1 MSAALD
7 TVLARLKGV
16 RREGAGFKALC
27 PCHSENTGS
36 LDVREGEQG
45 VLMQCWGCGAKAE
58 QICAAIGIEVRDLF
72 FNSRNGHTTSGKG
85 TSNPPLTLEAF
96 AKRKGFTVEFLAE
109 QGVAQSGSSITFK
122 YLLMNGQR
130 APRQRVRTPTGF
142 LWNKADGRP
151 TVYGAWRIPE
161 ARKQGIADLYLVEGE
176 SDSLT
181 LWAHDLAALGIPG
194 DTLCDTLQAPHVR
207 GFSRIYVVRE
217 WDAKGGEVFEKGCTA
232 RLANLE
238 FRGAVRVIEMERAAV
253 KDINDLHV
261 KFLSQTGAFEAELA
275 LLVEMARAVDLPII
289 GLEAFD
295 ASSVQER
302 KVEWLW
308 RNRVALGKLT
318 LFVGAPGLGKSF
330 TALDFA
336 ARVSRDAN
344 WPDWGSN
351 EIVGRTIVFSA
362 EDGIEDT
369 IIARLKAQNANLAN
383 VTVCKRIRE
392 MNESGE
398 MTRRGFN
405 LTRDLP
411 HLERL
416 IDQHPDTKVVIIDP
430 VSAYAGRADTHKNAE
445 MRTELLDPLSEMAER
460 RGLAVIAITHWN
472 KGGGNP
478 LERVSGS
485 IAFPAAARQVW
496 GFTADPENPGRTL
509 MLFGK
514 SNLGPRVSG
523 LAFRISEVDGRA
535 TLAWE
540 AGDVDKRLDD
550 VLRQERGETK
560 DETGKLVQACE
571 LIRDMCADGREVPSK
586 ELEERAAKLGIST
599 RTVYRARNDVLHC
612 KARRKGGVAKDGDW
626 WISLP

>member
-1 MSAALD
+1 MTFNEIVGRFENARPCGGGFTARCAGHDDKQNSLKLD
-7 TVLARLKGV
+7 KQNDRTLLHCH
-16 RREGAGFKALC
+16 AGC
-27 PCHSENTGS
+27 SPES
-36 LDVREGEQG
+36 
-45 VLMQCWGCGAKAE
+45 
-58 QICAAIGIEVRDLF
+58 ICSAIGITLSDLY
-72 FNSRNGHTTSGKG
+72 FNSRNGHTTNGNG
-85 TSNPPLTLEAF
+85 ASNPPLTLEVF
-96 AKRKGFTVEFLAE
+96 AKRKGFTTEFLTE
-109 QGVAQSGSSITFK
+109 QGISQAGNFLTFK

-130 APRQRVRTPTGF
+130 AARQRVRTTAGF
-142 LWNKADGRP
+142 LWNKAEGRP
-151 TVYGAWRIPE
+151 TVYGLWRIPP
-161 ARKQGIADLYLVEGE
+161 ARKQGVSDLYLVEGE
-176 SDSLT
+176 SDSLS
-181 LWAHDLAALGIPG
+181 LWAHGFTALGIPG
-194 DTLCDTLQAPHVR
+194 ASNCETLQAPHVY
-207 GFSRIYVVRE
+207 GFSRIYIARE
-217 WDAKGGEVFEKGCTA
+217 SDQGGETFEKGCIS

-238 FRGAVRVIEMERAAV
+238 FRGAVRVIEMQRAAV
-253 KDINDLHV
+253 NDINDLHV
-261 KFLSQTGAFEAELA
+261 KFLEQAGVFETELA
-275 LLVEMARAVDLPII
+275 LLVQMAQAVDLPIV

-308 RNRVALGKLT
+308 RNRIALGKLT

-398 MTRRGFN
+398 MIRRGFN

-411 HLERL
+411 YLESL
-416 IDQHPDTKVVIIDP
+416 LDQHSDTKAVIIDP

-445 MRTELLDPLSEMAER
+445 MRTEVLDPLSEMAER
-460 RGLAVIAITHWN
+460 RELAVIAITHWN
-472 KGGGNP
+472 KGTGNP

-496 GFTADPENPGRTL
+496 GFTADPDDATRTL

-514 SNLGPRVSG
+514 SNLGPRVAG
-523 LAFRISEVDGRA
+523 LAFRISEIDGRA
-535 TLAWE
+535 TLTWE
-540 AGDVDKRLDD
+540 AGDVESKLDD
-550 VLRQERGETK
+550 VLRQERGEK
-560 DETGKLVQACE
+560 ENDVAKVQRACD
-571 LIRDMCADGREVPSK
+571 LIRDLCADGREVLTT
-586 ELEERAAKLGIST
+586 EIEERGREVGIST
-599 RTVYRARNDVLHC
+599 RTLFRARKDFLHC
-612 KARRKGGVAKDGDW
+612 KARKEGFGKDGKW